1 MDDWYNWRIFIAIYV
16 ILAVLMVLG
25 GIIASVSNG

>member
-1 MDDWYNWRIFIAIYV
+1 VGMQTTGIPLAAL

-25 GIIASVSNG
+25 GIATTKK

>member
-1 MDDWYNWRIFIAIYV
+1 MQTTGIPLAAL

-25 GIIASVSNG
+25 GIATTKK